1 MIQSLYAASCP
12 QVTVEG
18 LEIMNDDPSE
28 VDVLYA
34 KVIHPVWFKFFPCFK
49 SDFAPSVLGTQVPY
63 LPSSVA
69 DS

>member
-1 MIQSLYAASCP
+1 MAEARFSHLVRQSLYATSCP

-34 KVIHPVWFKFFPCFK
+34 KVIHQVLFNFFLFFDGFCT
-49 SDFAPSVLGTQVPY
+49 VCV
-63 LPSSVA
+63 
-69 DS
+69 

>member
-1 MIQSLYAASCP
+1 MCDLLV

-34 KVIHPVWFKFFPCFK
+34 KVIHQ
-49 SDFAPSVLGTQVPY
+49 VLLKILTF
-63 LPSSVA
+63 L
-69 DS
+69 

>member
-1 MIQSLYAASCP
+1 MRPLV

-34 KVIHPVWFKFFPCFK
+34 KVIHQVLFKCFPFFL
-49 SDFAPSVLGTQVPY
+49 SDFAPSVFDHCFLIEP
-63 LPSSVA
+63 
-69 DS
+69 

>member
-1 MIQSLYAASCP
+1 MENGRSPLLHLVRQSPYATSCP

-34 KVIHPVWFKFFPCFK
+34 KVIHQ
-49 SDFAPSVLGTQVPY
+49 VL
-63 LPSSVA
+63 LKM
-69 DS
+69 

>member
-1 MIQSLYAASCP
+1 MADGRSPLLDLVRQSLYATSCP

-34 KVIHPVWFKFFPCFK
+34 KVILPVLFKFFPFLG
-49 SDFAPSVLGTQVPY
+49 DFCTVCV
-63 LPSSVA
+63 
-69 DS
+69 

>member
-1 MIQSLYAASCP
+1 MVQKPASRSCETVSFCDLLV

-34 KVIHPVWFKFFPCFK
+34 KVINQ
-49 SDFAPSVLGTQVPY
+49 VLLKNVTFY
-63 LPSSVA
+63 E
-69 DS
+69 

>member
-1 MIQSLYAASCP
+1 MEGWQKPASPSYDTVPLCDLLV

-34 KVIHPVWFKFFPCFK
+34 KVIHQKKILFKFFLFLK
-49 SDFAPSVLGTQVPY
+49 
-63 LPSSVA
+63 
-69 DS
+69 